1 MYKTL
6 FILLV
11 VFLSSCSIPEQ
22 ELTVDTYPQLIEVT
36 SLPDLP
42 YPITGIDFKLNTRFL
57 LSEKGEVLTVKIIN
71 SSWDSDWD
79 SLAIQQ
85 LMKWKFTPAI
95 YNGKPISIWIKQ
107 PVIIR
112 TMEQAFY
119 TLAELVCNDEG
130 IIDSLYVLLRAGE
143 RFDFIVK
150 NHSVSKSKENSGL
163 LGRVDI
169 KTFQYNVQSAL
180 RKIKEG
186 EISTPIK
193 VGNLFYIYKRLSDKP
208 RI

>member
-11 VFLSSCSIPEQ
+11 VFLSGCSIPEQ
-22 ELTVDTYPQLIEVT
+22 ELTVDTYPQLIEIT

-57 LSEKGEVLTVKIIN
+57 LSEKGEVLAVKIIN
-71 SSWDSDWD
+71 SNWDSDWD
-79 SLAIQQ
+79 SMAVQQ
-85 LMKWKFTPAI
+85 LRKWKFTPAVLD
-95 YNGKPISIWIKQ
+95 GKPISIWIKQ

-112 TMEQAFY
+112 TMEQTLY
-119 TLAELVCNDEG
+119 TLAELVCNDERL
-130 IIDSLYVLLRAGE
+130 IDSLYVLLRAGE
-143 RFDFIVK
+143 RFDLIVK

-163 LGRVDI
+163 IGRVDI
-169 KTFQYNVQSAL
+169 KTFQYIVQSAI
-180 RKIKEG
+180 RKLKEG
-186 EISTPIK
+186 EISPPVK